1 MAAPHSE
8 GVMEGWLYIFASN
21 RIGLHCSRKRYFIL
35 KESFLRSFKDK
46 PVSLMKEPNRSA
58 IIDSSV
64 RVIDNGRETINKKVF
79 FTFTV
84 YNASNQIDQL
94 KLGASSSEE
103 AAKWIRLL
111 KDAALKENSNSE
123 LNLVNTSKKKHSSL
137 RMGGSK
143 RTNWKH
149 YVEWNFQSCIY
160 TEAMISDVIAPSQ
173 WKIFSI
179 NNGLRMFK
187 EARDWDSHGNKWG
200 THPVMMAVGVV
211 DGTSEEIF
219 HTLMSLGSSRSEWD
233 FCTYQGSVV
242 DHIDDHT
249 DIIHVKLYNDWLPWG
264 MKPRDFL
271 LRRYWRR
278 EDNGTYVLLFH
289 SVYHKICPPQRGY
302 VRASL
307 KSGGFL
313 VTPIN
318 KGKQSLVKHMLA
330 IDWKLW
336 KLYLS
341 SSSARFSTIRML
353 ERVAALREF
362 FKAKAGNCSSEP
374 IEIAVD
380 TKNEV
385 TEENSKAVEGV
396 LEGEVD
402 GETSRRTSLMGLDD
416 SDEFFDVSE
425 PKNYDEFE
433 NEWHSAPLSE
443 QHSQT
448 DYHPKMS
455 SADGLAKKLQ
465 DLSVQKKGYM
475 DLQETSSRDN
485 SEPCPY
491 GATLQKDS
499 SCNLPCSW
507 DESDA
512 SLFYIRGKTYLK
524 DKKKV
529 KAERTL
535 MQMVGAD
542 WIQSNSRQDDLCSRP
557 GSIVQQYEKNGRPE
571 FFFVVNFQ
579 VPGSSLYS
587 IGLYYMMKTPLE
599 DNPLLHSFVHGDDA
613 YRNSRFKLIPYIFKG
628 PWIVK
633 QSVGNKPSLLGKALD
648 IRYIRGRNYL
658 EVDINIGSSTVA
670 RGVVNLVLGYL
681 NNLVV
686 GMAFLIQ
693 GNTEKELPEVLIGT
707 SQLNHLDTA
716 KAFVVKP

>member
-46 PVSLMKEPNRSA
+46 PVSLMK
-58 IIDSSV
+58 
-64 RVIDNGRETINKKVF
+64 VF

-111 KDAALKENSNSE
+111 KDAALKVLITLCVGCCLKTEANVIMYFQENSNSE

>member
-46 PVSLMKEPNRSA
+46 PVSLMK
-58 IIDSSV
+58 
-64 RVIDNGRETINKKVF
+64 VF

-111 KDAALKENSNSE
+111 KDAALKQVASSVISNFTDC
-123 LNLVNTSKKKHSSL
+123 V
-137 RMGGSK
+137 
-143 RTNWKH
+143 
-149 YVEWNFQSCIY
+149 
-160 TEAMISDVIAPSQ
+160 
-173 WKIFSI
+173 
-179 NNGLRMFK
+179 GLRMFK

-219 HTLMSLGSSRSEWD
+219 HTLMSLGSSRSE
-233 FCTYQGSVV
+233 
-242 DHIDDHT
+242 
-249 DIIHVKLYNDWLPWG
+249 G

-278 EDNGTYVLLFH
+278 EDNGTY
-289 SVYHKICPPQRGY
+289 G
-302 VRASL
+302 
-307 KSGGFL
+307 GGFL

-380 TKNEV
+380 IKNEV

-402 GETSRRTSLMGLDD
+402 GETSRRTNLMGLDD

-443 QHSQT
+443 QHSQFRRRDT
-448 DYHPKMS
+448 WIYKRLPAGIIVSHALMEP
-455 SADGLAKKLQ
+455 LFKKIQ
-465 DLSVQKKGYM
+465 
-475 DLQETSSRDN
+475 
-485 SEPCPY
+485 
-491 GATLQKDS
+491 A
-499 SCNLPCSW
+499 
-507 DESDA
+507 
-512 SLFYIRGKTYLK
+512 
-524 DKKKV
+524 V

-557 GSIVQQYEKNGRPE
+557 GSIVQ
-571 FFFVVNFQ
+571 
-579 VPGSSLYS
+579 
-587 IGLYYMMKTPLE
+587 
-599 DNPLLHSFVHGDDA
+599 
-613 YRNSRFKLIPYIFKG
+613 G

-693 GNTEKELPEVLIGT
+693 VHIKVSVL
-707 SQLNHLDTA
+707 LD
-716 KAFVVKP
+716 

>member
-1 MAAPHSE
+1 M
-8 GVMEGWLYIFASN
+8 
-21 RIGLHCSRKRYFIL
+21 YF
-35 KESFLRSFKDK
+35 
-46 PVSLMKEPNRSA
+46 
-58 IIDSSV
+58 
-64 RVIDNGRETINKKVF
+64 
-79 FTFTV
+79 
-84 YNASNQIDQL
+84 Q
-94 KLGASSSEE
+94 
-103 AAKWIRLL
+103 
-111 KDAALKENSNSE
+111 ENSNSE

-187 EARDWDSHGNKWG
+187 EARDWDSHGNVSCSYLCKISFLFMVILSKLCCIQKWG

>member
-46 PVSLMKEPNRSA
+46 PVSLMK
-58 IIDSSV
+58 
-64 RVIDNGRETINKKVF
+64 VF

-84 YNASNQIDQL
+84 YNASNQIDQ
-94 KLGASSSEE
+94 
-103 AAKWIRLL
+103 
-111 KDAALKENSNSE
+111 LKENSNSE

-380 TKNEV
+380 IKNEV

-396 LEGEVD
+396 LEGEVA

-557 GSIVQQYEKNGRPE
+557 GSIVQ
-571 FFFVVNFQ
+571 